1 MTIKHSLPTTSYPV
15 IFLLPSRIFPTGF
28 FNCCSLVGHS
38 GTGASVL
45 GTSGVL
51 VSGASGAGGALY
63 AGGLGGS
70 CSNLI
75 LFASYSIG

>member
-1 MTIKHSLPTTSYPV
+1 MTIKHSLPTISYPV
-15 IFLLPSRIFPTGF
+15 IFLLPSRILPTGF

-38 GTGASVL
+38 GIGACVL

-63 AGGLGGS
+63 AGGSGGS
-70 CSNLI
+70 CSNTI
-75 LFASYSIG
+75 LFLS